1 VTSPYFK
8 LEKVRMRG
16 GTDEPLPY
24 DQPVVWTMLEGEAH
38 VRVEGLPEPVV
49 IARGET
55 VVLPARMKNPAIRTL
70 ADAVWLEVSFP
81 VNPGAKG

>member
-8 LEKVRMRG
+8 LDKVRMRG

-38 VRVEGLPEPVV
+38 VRVDGLPEPVA
-49 IARGET
+49 ITRGET
-55 VVLPARMKNPAIRTL
+55 VLMPARMKNPAIKCL
-70 ADAVWLEVSFP
+70 SDCVWLEVTFP
-81 VNPGAKG
+81 VGPGAA